1 MVWARLDDAILD
13 NPKIAQVGMLGFALH
28 VAAITWCCRNL
39 TDGFIPASRVHCLLN
54 FGNTSGEVTA
64 KLRSNCV
71 AAPAAVDRLCDAWM
85 DCGEIDA
92 ICIANDLMAAG
103 LWEMANGGYQLHD
116 FLVYNPSKKQVLE
129 ERDRG
134 RERAK
139 ASAAKRNASPEA
151 APKLRRN
158 FARTS
163 DGPVPVPV
171 PTNTNPPIGSPP
183 SAEPRVRRGSRLP
196 VDWVPSPDT
205 LAALSAE
212 GCTNAKDALP
222 SFRDYWNAVPGAK
235 GVKLDWEGT
244 YRNWCRRDSG
254 TRNID
259 RSSKVQRGL
268 AAHTALSI
276 AKNDLMAEL
285 DAKDAQE
292 GGYDASF

>member
-1 MVWARLDDAILD
+1 MVWAKIDDAILD

-171 PTNTNPPIGSPP
+171 PLNTPSECMADSPP
-183 SAEPRVRRGSRLP
+183 TTKRKARNGTSIPGDDTQDGWLTSTELETWSSTFGLLDEHRAQTPEWIRFLRHHKARGTVFKS
-196 VDWVPSPDT
+196 WK
-205 LAALSAE
+205 AAWS
-212 GCTNAKDALP
+212 
-222 SFRDYWNAVPGAK
+222 
-235 GVKLDWEGT
+235 
-244 YRNWCRRDSG
+244 NWDGKRFITP
-254 TRNID
+254 TRAPYG
-259 RSSKVQRGL
+259 KVIQNSGL
-268 AAHTALSI
+268 APHLEHLEETI
-276 AKNDLMAEL
+276 N
-285 DAKDAQE
+285 
-292 GGYDASF
+292 GF